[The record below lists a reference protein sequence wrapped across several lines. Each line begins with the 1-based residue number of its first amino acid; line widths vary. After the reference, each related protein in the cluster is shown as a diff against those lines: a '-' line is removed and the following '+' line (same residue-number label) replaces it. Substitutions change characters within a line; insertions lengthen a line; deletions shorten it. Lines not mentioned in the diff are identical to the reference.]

1 MKLQA
6 FPQQDHDAHIAVHQA
21 YMNSKVA
28 QLQPAVLLSLE
39 KHIFEHIGLKA
50 QVIAQSQM
58 QPQDMQNPDMMAA
71 KVAQIQAQLMA
82 EYLQKNPPQQQTDP
96 LVAIKQQEVDIRK
109 QEAQQDAMADQAKL
123 QLDAQKLQQQNAIQ
137 RERIDSAE
145 DIAAMK
151 VRLAQER
158 QQNIM
163 KRTGG

>member
-1 MKLQA
+1 MSKKI
-6 FPQQDHDAHIAVHQA
+6 DI
-21 YMNSKVA
+21 NS
-28 QLQPAVLLSLE
+28 
-39 KHIFEHIGLKA
+39 FFF
-50 QVIAQSQM
+50 
-58 QPQDMQNPDMMAA
+58 
-71 KVAQIQAQLMA
+71 
-82 EYLQKNPPQQQTDP
+82 EYLKKNPPQQQTDP

>member
-1 MKLQA
+1 
-6 FPQQDHDAHIAVHQA
+6 
-21 YMNSKVA
+21 
-28 QLQPAVLLSLE
+28 
-39 KHIFEHIGLKA
+39 
-50 QVIAQSQM
+50 
-58 QPQDMQNPDMMAA
+58 MQNPDMMAA
-71 KVAQIQAQLMA
+71 KIAQIQAQLMA

-145 DIAAMK
+145 DIASMK

>member
-1 MKLQA
+1 M
-6 FPQQDHDAHIAVHQA
+6 
-21 YMNSKVA
+21 S
-28 QLQPAVLLSLE
+28 
-39 KHIFEHIGLKA
+39 
-50 QVIAQSQM
+50 
-58 QPQDMQNPDMMAA
+58 
-71 KVAQIQAQLMA
+71 